1 MAVSA
6 PATTPND
13 SGIVLILFF
22 MMAALTHAV
31 VSAVSLYAAATHTR
45 VRLLS
50 GWANVGNACV
60 HAFLILLLIVDQ
72 GGDSMF
78 VSQLISK
85 DCTTLIP
92 VLKIHWRSLST
103 CSLSTLYFLVR
114 VFCWNQ

>member
-1 MAVSA
+1 MNSHQMAVSA

-85 DCTTLIP
+85 GRD
-92 VLKIHWRSLST
+92 
-103 CSLSTLYFLVR
+103 FVR
-114 VFCWNQ
+114 HRWFTRA